1 MFQATEEQARLLAD
15 LFIGR
20 QSDYA
25 LQTPDGRYRRVGCS
39 VNLDVL
45 QEHLNG
51 SCTIGSYLIDEQGN
65 CFFATF
71 DADQENGLEILA
83 DVRRTLAGD
92 GIPAYLEMS
101 RRGGHLWVFFDTPAP
116 AWAVR
121 KWLLPYCPNG
131 VEFYPKQDEAAG
143 VGSLIR
149 VPLGVH
155 QRSGQRYP
163 FVVRRQGKLV
173 AVGSNVAETLL
184 GLEEVKRATVPQA
197 LFTAYRRADRAQARR
212 THTLKA
218 NPSPIRS
225 FSKTLTIADWC
236 AGQEPFSTIGQYVTL
251 DSRGMGCC
259 PFGEHHRDGRD
270 THPSFRVFEP
280 KRRGGNCWCCYAG
293 GISGDVFNFL
303 QLYHKLSA
311 SELWSWIR
319 SGNVR

>member
-1 MFQATEEQARLLAD
+1 MFQFTELQAQQLAD

-25 LQTPDGRYRRVGCS
+25 LQTADGRYRRIGFP
-39 VNLDVL
+39 VNLAVI
-45 QEHLNG
+45 QKHLNG
-51 SCTIGSYLIDEQGN
+51 LCTMGTYLIDEQGN

-71 DADQENGLEILA
+71 DADQENGLEMLA
-83 DVRRTLAGD
+83 QLQRTLASD
-92 GIPAYLEMS
+92 GILAYLEES

-121 KWLLPYCPNG
+121 KWLLPYCPDG

-155 QRSGQRYP
+155 QRTGQRYP
-163 FVVRRQGKLV
+163 FVVRKQGKLTPV
-173 AVGSNVAETLL
+173 ASNVADMLV
-184 GLEEVKRATVPQA
+184 GLAHVRRATVPQA
-197 LFTAYRRADRAQARR
+197 LFTAYRRVDRGQVS
-212 THTLKA
+212 THTSKA
-218 NPSPIRS
+218 IPSPIHS
-225 FSKTLTIADWC
+225 LSITPTIADWC
-236 AGQEPFSTIGQYVTL
+236 VTQEPFSTIGRYVTL

-259 PFGEHHRDGRD
+259 PFGEHHSDGRD

-280 KRRGGNCWCCYAG
+280 KRRGGNCWCCYTG
-293 GISGDVFNFL
+293 GISGDVFNFF

-319 SGNVR
+319 TGNVR